1 MDYRVKLFVRAQRP
15 NKTTDRQ
22 TYTRCSAGLLILQLL
37 QYLLQRFFGIANAVA
52 VLLFSII
59 IFIFISPICSI

>member
-1 MDYRVKLFVRAQRP
+1 VVAYIQRVYV
-15 NKTTDRQ
+15 Q

-52 VLLFSII
+52 VLLISIL
-59 IFIFISPICSI
+59 IFIFISPIVSINLEGK